1 VPSSSPSEP
10 RRSRA
15 PTSPANAPRLGR
27 SQTLP
32 VPANAVEPAGETRK
46 DASPIQRS
54 LRIALLA
61 VDGMLLSNWGT
72 VIDTLLIAQRVA
84 DLQMP
89 GLLRFEG
96 VLLGAGQRRS
106 VRTADGTELQCRPT
120 SEAGVVDLV
129 LAPGLMHGS
138 PRELIDSLPA
148 HTREIEEIRRQHVAG
163 ARIASSC
170 CGTFLLAES
179 GLLDG
184 RRATTSWWL
193 GAAFAQRYPKVRLE
207 PTAMLVEDEELI
219 TCGGGSGIT
228 DLLLRLIGAHGGEPL
243 AQITARLRLHD
254 PDRQSQAP
262 FVSEA
267 LIERPRSSLGERA
280 ERVLQE
286 AVQADWGV
294 AELARRLG
302 TSERSLLRHF
312 HQHYGE
318 SPLAHLQR
326 LRVER
331 AKALLET
338 SLLSFDEIVERC
350 GYRDAS
356 SFRRLFKRATALTPA
371 EYRER
376 YRLRRH

>member
-1 VPSSSPSEP
+1 
-10 RRSRA
+10 
-15 PTSPANAPRLGR
+15 
-27 SQTLP
+27 
-32 VPANAVEPAGETRK
+32 
-46 DASPIQRS
+46 
-54 LRIALLA
+54 
-61 VDGMLLSNWGT
+61 MLLSTWGA
-72 VIDTLLIAQRVA
+72 VVDTLLIAQRVA

-89 GLLRFEG
+89 GLLHFEG
-96 VLLGAGQRRS
+96 LLLGAGGRRR
-106 VRTADGTELQCRPT
+106 VRTADGSELACAPIAD
-120 SEAGVVDLV
+120 AGGIDLL

-138 PRELIDSLPA
+138 PGQLIHSLPA
-148 HTREIEEIRRQHVAG
+148 HAAEIAEIRRQHAAG
-163 ARIASSC
+163 VRIASSC
-170 CGTFLLAES
+170 CGTFLLAEA

-193 GAAFAQRYPKVRLE
+193 GAAFSQRYPRVRIDA
-207 PTAMLVEDEELI
+207 TAMLVEDDELI

-228 DLLLRLIGAHGGEPL
+228 DLLLRLIGAHGGQAL
-243 AQITARLRLHD
+243 AQLTARLRLHD
-254 PDRQSQAP
+254 PERMSQAP
-262 FVSEA
+262 FVTEA

-286 AVQADWGV
+286 AVQSDWGV

-371 EYRER
+371 DYRER